1 MKCAECRCAPKECG
15 DVNASQRCQN
25 CTKETCCCAVI
36 HHGYATNMRISLM
49 TSDDC
54 CSKGVCNN
62 DISKNAKAKLRT
74 KNKKSIYKFFGHVKS
89 LYAAALGIEI
99 LCIAAAEIG
108 ENTALFIV
116 GFNHLGILIAYTMG
130 YCLATFTTFV
140 TILGRYRY
148 ATEDRID
155 SCCSVLEQ
163 DTSKDFL
170 PNVVT
175 TFKNF
180 GLGLRKL
187 EELPKQPNLR
197 AILKTSLIILVTAE
211 TACIITAET
220 VDLIFYKQ
228 AFYLS
233 IPLALLSGAFTVVAP
248 QAYKKMKQTKGA
260 LNST

>member
-1 MKCAECRCAPKECG
+1 
-15 DVNASQRCQN
+15 
-25 CTKETCCCAVI
+25 
-36 HHGYATNMRISLM
+36 MRISLM
-49 TSDDC
+49 TGDDC
-54 CSKGVCNN
+54 CSKGACNN
-62 DISKNAKAKLRT
+62 DIRNNATAELRT
-74 KNKKSIYKFFGHVKS
+74 KNKKSIYEFFGHVKS
-89 LYAAALGIEI
+89 LNAAALGIEI
-99 LCIAAAEIG
+99 LCIAAAEID
-108 ENTALFIV
+108 ENTALYIL
-116 GFNHLGILIAYTMG
+116 GFNHLGILTAYTIG

-148 ATEDRID
+148 DIEDRID

-163 DTSKDFL
+163 DTRKDFL
-170 PNVVT
+170 TNVVT

-197 AILKTSLIILVTAE
+197 EILKTSLIILVTAE

-233 IPLALLSGAFTVVAP
+233 IPLALLAGAFTVVAP

>member
-1 MKCAECRCAPKECG
+1 M
-15 DVNASQRCQN
+15 
-25 CTKETCCCAVI
+25 
-36 HHGYATNMRISLM
+36 
-49 TSDDC
+49 
-54 CSKGVCNN
+54 
-62 DISKNAKAKLRT
+62 
-74 KNKKSIYKFFGHVKS
+74 FFVHVRS

-108 ENTALFIV
+108 ENTALYTL

-170 PNVVT
+170 SNVVT

-187 EELPKQPNLR
+187 KDLPKQPNLR
-197 AILKTSLIILVTAE
+197 EILKTSLIILVTAE
-211 TACIITAET
+211 TACIVTAET

-228 AFYLS
+228 AFYMS
-233 IPLALLSGAFTVVAP
+233 IPLALVAGAFTVVAP
-248 QAYKKMKQTKGA
+248 QAYKKMKQAKGT
-260 LNST
+260 LT

>member
-1 MKCAECRCAPKECG
+1 MNG
-15 DVNASQRCQN
+15 
-25 CTKETCCCAVI
+25 
-36 HHGYATNMRISLM
+36 
-49 TSDDC
+49 DDC
-54 CSKGVCNN
+54 CSKGSCNN
-62 DISKNAKAKLRT
+62 DISNNITSELRT
-74 KNKKSIYKFFGHVKS
+74 KNKNSIYVFFVHLRS

-108 ENTALFIV
+108 ENTALYTL

-170 PNVVT
+170 SNVVT

-187 EELPKQPNLR
+187 KDLPKQPNLR
-197 AILKTSLIILVTAE
+197 EILKTSLIILVTAE
-211 TACIITAET
+211 TACIVTAET

-228 AFYLS
+228 AFYMS
-233 IPLALLSGAFTVVAP
+233 IPLALVAGAFTVVAP

>member
-1 MKCAECRCAPKECG
+1 
-15 DVNASQRCQN
+15 
-25 CTKETCCCAVI
+25 
-36 HHGYATNMRISLM
+36 M

-116 GFNHLGILIAYTMG
+116 GFDHLGILIAYTMG

-180 GLGLRKL
+180 GLGLRNWRSC
-187 EELPKQPNLR
+187 Q
-197 AILKTSLIILVTAE
+197 S
-211 TACIITAET
+211 
-220 VDLIFYKQ
+220 
-228 AFYLS
+228 S
-233 IPLALLSGAFTVVAP
+233 
-248 QAYKKMKQTKGA
+248 QT
-260 LNST
+260 

>member
-1 MKCAECRCAPKECG
+1 
-15 DVNASQRCQN
+15 
-25 CTKETCCCAVI
+25 
-36 HHGYATNMRISLM
+36 M

-130 YCLATFTTFV
+130 YCLATFSTFV

-163 DTSKDFL
+163 YTSKDFL

>member
-233 IPLALLSGAFTVVAP
+233 IPLALLAGAFTVVAP
-248 QAYKKMKQTKGA
+248 EAYKKMKEA
-260 LNST
+260 RAN

>member
-1 MKCAECRCAPKECG
+1 
-15 DVNASQRCQN
+15 
-25 CTKETCCCAVI
+25 
-36 HHGYATNMRISLM
+36 MRISLM